1 MPPYTHFF
9 QPTPGL
15 NVLFVVG
22 RILIFR
28 DQEDSQ
34 IEAAWLY
41 FAGKSRID
49 HSLVLRPQQFD
60 GIVPKVQQTSD
71 SSRPAFQ

>member
-1 MPPYTHFF
+1 MPRYTHFF
-9 QPTPGL
+9 QPAPGL
-15 NVLFVVG
+15 NVLSVFG

-49 HSLVLRPQQFD
+49 HSLVLRPQQLD

>member
-9 QPTPGL
+9 QPAPGL
-15 NVLFVVG
+15 NVLAVFR

-28 DQEDSQ
+28 EQEDSQ

-41 FAGKSRID
+41 FAGKSRINQ
-49 HSLVLRPQQFD
+49 SLVLQPQHLD
-60 GIVPKVQQTSD
+60 GIVPKV
-71 SSRPAFQ
+71 